1 MEGLTA
7 QPWEMAENATYAITL
22 GGGGND
28 DEDVAESASSDHV
41 QVYLICLPD
50 SVIITLLLTSM

>member
-1 MEGLTA
+1 MDGLTA
-7 QPWEMAENATYAITL
+7 QPWEMVENATYAITL
-22 GGGGND
+22 GGGN

-50 SVIITLLLTSM
+50 FVIRCC

>member
-22 GGGGND
+22 GGGND

-41 QVYLICLPD
+41 QVHLICLPD
-50 SVIITLLLTSM
+50 FVTRCC